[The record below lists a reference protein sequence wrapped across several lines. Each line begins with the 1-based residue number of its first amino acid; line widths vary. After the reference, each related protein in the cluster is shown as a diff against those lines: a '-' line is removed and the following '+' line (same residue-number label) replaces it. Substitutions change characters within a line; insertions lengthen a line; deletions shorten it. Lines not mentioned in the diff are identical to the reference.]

1 MTKDLV
7 TRISRGFARTT
18 ASRFESTAPSN
29 EFFGKSNSHTS
40 RVQIDSICE
49 KVGRNHHRSM
59 DFRCSPTGLK
69 TCVSKPSYTNWNK
82 GNICSERCSKS
93 FFIRRGRKLVRK
105 TSYRVSSSRP
115 RRSRVLFNIFP
126 CTEEGRR
133 LSSNIESKTIKQVP
147 KGATFQDGN
156 ITVHNSSSGK
166 GRLGGILGP
175 KGCISSCTSVSTA
188 PQISQILHQQSPLSV
203 SLNAF
208 RASDSSQNFYK
219 DSDNYRR
226 LPSHE
231 RNLHLHVSRRLVNQK
246 QRTYQ
251 PSLTPSHNITQT
263 NRLGSCS
270 KPREITSQSIS
281 EDNLSGSSVQS
292 TNGNSL
298 SNRGTL
304 YQFMPN
310 YFYYYPA
317 GFCTG
322 PFISPNF
329 GPYGFMH
336 RFSTPSETT
345 HATHPAIPLVPLVSE
360 TGRHIPSRSD
370 QGLPEASLGMV
381 DPGVKHFQGGSTGT
395 EASRLHNVDGCL
407 QSRLGSPYGQ
417 SECIGN
423 MDTFGQSKTH
433 KLPGNVSSAESTY
446 SLQEPLN
453 RQTSHD
459 KKRQLDSSVLH
470 QSTRGDEVSSVVHVG
485 VDNLSMVHEMEHSD
499 QSSSHSGQEKCTGR
513 QFVSREC
520 ESENNRVEPVSNSSR
535 SALQHLYKTKHR
547 LVCNKRKSQN
557 SDILLPVPGA
567 GSLELRRSGVQL
579 DGDLRI
585 CVSPTHINPK
595 DTSENETGDVYT
607 PTDCA
612 AISEA
617 VMVSNTSK
625 SARGHTND
633 VTFKRGF
640 IKSKKGSNKTSRP
653 SKSQISSLENI
664 RQCGSPKFFS
674 KKAESFITNSRR
686 RSTRK
691 VYDARITIFRNWCAS
706 RNVCP
711 YTISVT
717 DLAEFFIYLHEV
729 RGLKASTI
737 SGYKSAIASIHKG
750 WNHSTVSNNVSLSR
764 LIKGIYNVSPTVKT
778 LLPNWDLPPVL
789 WSLCDSPFEPLGSCD
804 LKYLTWKTVFLVAM
818 ATASRVSE
826 IHALSIDSQ
835 HMRFEKNG
843 IRLLPNLNFLAK
855 TQRLGKPWDPL
866 FVPEFNTYATEARD
880 QLLCPCRALR
890 MYVKRTKTLRN
901 RETALFVTYKQ
912 NYHQRASKDS
922 ISRWIVS
929 LIRYCVE
936 TKGINLTSV
945 RAHDTRRLSTS
956 WALFNGAS
964 TEEIVKAAH
973 WANESTF
980 TSFYMRD
987 VPSQEARFA
996 RLSILGTLKA
1006 NQHKKKD

>member
-1 MTKDLV
+1 MNFLESQIHTPVGCRLIQFVKKWEEITTDRWILDVVQQGLKLVFRNPPILTGTRVTFAQNDVQNHFLLEEVESLLGKQAIELVPPGQEGQGFYSTFFLVQKKGGGYRPILNLRPLNKYLKVQHFKMETLRSIIQALEKGDWVASLDLKDAYLHVPVFPPHRKFLRFCINNRHYQFRSMPFGLAIAPRIFTKIVTTIGGYLRMKEIYIYMYLDDWLIKSREPISLLSHLVTILHKLIDLGLVVNLEKSHLNPSQKITYLGARFNLQMGIVCPTEERYTNLCQTISTITQQAFVPARSFLRILGLMASCIDLV
-7 TRISRGFARTT
+7 PLARLHMRPIQLYLLCHWSPRQDDISHLVQIKDSLKPHLAWWTQGSNIFRGAVLEQRLPDYTMWTDASNQGWGAHMGNQSVSGIWTLSDKAKHINFLEMLAVQKALTHFRNPLIGKLLMIRSDNSTVVSYINRQGGTRSPQLCMLVWTIYQWCMKWNIQIKAAHIPGKKNVLADSLSRG
-18 ASRFESTAPSN
+18 N
-29 EFFGKSNSHTS
+29 
-40 RVQIDSICE
+40 V
-49 KVGRNHHRSM
+49 KVKITEWSLCQTVA
-59 DFRCSPTGLK
+59 DQ
-69 TCVSKPSYTNWNK
+69 
-82 GNICSERCSKS
+82 
-93 FFIRRGRKLVRK
+93 
-105 TSYRVSSSRP
+105 
-115 RRSRVLFNIFP
+115 LFNIYTKPNIDLFATRENRKIQIFCSPYPEPEAWNCDALACSWTGIYAYAFP
-126 CTEEGRR
+126 PPILIPRILQKMKQEMCT
-133 LSSNIESKTIKQVP
+133 LLLI
-147 KGATFQDGN
+147 A
-156 ITVHNSSSGK
+156 
-166 GRLGGILGP
+166 
-175 KGCISSCTSVSTA
+175 
-188 PQISQILHQQSPLSV
+188 PLSPRQSWYPTLL
-203 SLNAF
+203 SLLVDIPMMLPL
-208 RASDSSQNFYK
+208 REDLLSQRK
-219 DSDNYRR
+219 GQIKHPDPQSLKLAAWKISDN
-226 LPSHE
+226 
-231 RNLHLHVSRRLVNQK
+231 
-246 QRTYQ
+246 
-251 PSLTPSHNITQT
+251 
-263 NRLGSCS
+263 
-270 KPREITSQSIS
+270 
-281 EDNLSGSSVQS
+281 
-292 TNGNSL
+292 
-298 SNRGTL
+298 
-304 YQFMPN
+304 
-310 YFYYYPA
+310 A
-317 GFCTG
+317 
-322 PFISPNF
+322 
-329 GPYGFMH
+329 
-336 RFSTPSETT
+336 
-345 HATHPAIPLVPLVSE
+345 
-360 TGRHIPSRSD
+360 
-370 QGLPEASLGMV
+370 
-381 DPGVKHFQGGSTGT
+381 
-395 EASRLHNVDGCL
+395 
-407 QSRLGSPYGQ
+407 
-417 SECIGN
+417 
-423 MDTFGQSKTH
+423 
-433 KLPGNVSSAESTY
+433 
-446 SLQEPLN
+446 
-453 RQTSHD
+453 
-459 KKRQLDSSVLH
+459 VL
-470 QSTRGDEVSSVVHVG
+470 R
-485 VDNLSMVHEMEHSD
+485 
-499 QSSSHSGQEKCTGR
+499 
-513 QFVSREC
+513 
-520 ESENNRVEPVSNSSR
+520 
-535 SALQHLYKTKHR
+535 
-547 LVCNKRKSQN
+547 
-557 SDILLPVPGA
+557 
-567 GSLELRRSGVQL
+567 
-579 DGDLRI
+579 
-585 CVSPTHINPK
+585 
-595 DTSENETGDVYT
+595 
-607 PTDCA
+607 
-612 AISEA
+612 
-617 VMVSNTSK
+617 
-625 SARGHTND
+625 
-633 VTFKRGF
+633 
-640 IKSKKGSNKTSRP
+640 
-653 SKSQISSLENI
+653 
-664 RQCGSPKFFS
+664 KFFQ

>member
-1 MTKDLV
+1 MNPHTRRTSPPIRGGSRARHFGILNLGDQNSRNFPVPVTKDLV

-40 RVQIDSICE
+40 RVQIDSICK

-93 FFIRRGRKLVRK
+93 FLLEEVESLLGKQAIELVPPGQEGQGFYSTFFLVQKKDGGYRPILNLRPLNKYLKVQHFKMETLRSIIQALEKGDWVASLDLKDAYLHVPVFPPHRKFLRFCINNRHYQFRSMPFGLAIAPRIFTKIVTTIGGYLRMKEIYIYMYLDDWLIKSREPIGLLSHLVTTLHKLIDLGLVVNLEKSHLNPSQKITYLGAR
-105 TSYRVSSSRP
+105 
-115 RRSRVLFNIFP
+115 FNLQMGIVCP
-126 CTEEGRR
+126 TEERYTN
-133 LSSNIESKTIKQVP
+133 LCQTISTITQQAFVP
-147 KGATFQDGN
+147 ARSFL
-156 ITVHNSSSGK
+156 
-166 GRLGGILGP
+166 RILGLMAS
-175 KGCISSCTSVSTA
+175 CI
-188 PQISQILHQQSPLSV
+188 
-203 SLNAF
+203 
-208 RASDSSQNFYK
+208 D
-219 DSDNYRR
+219 
-226 LPSHE
+226 
-231 RNLHLHVSRRLVNQK
+231 
-246 QRTYQ
+246 
-251 PSLTPSHNITQT
+251 
-263 NRLGSCS
+263 
-270 KPREITSQSIS
+270 
-281 EDNLSGSSVQS
+281 
-292 TNGNSL
+292 
-298 SNRGTL
+298 
-304 YQFMPN
+304 
-310 YFYYYPA
+310 
-317 GFCTG
+317 
-322 PFISPNF
+322 
-329 GPYGFMH
+329 
-336 RFSTPSETT
+336 
-345 HATHPAIPLVPLVSE
+345 LVPLARLHMRPIQLYLLCHWSPRQDDISHLVQIKDSLKPHLAWWTQGSNIFRGAVLEQRLPDYTMWTDASNQGWGAHMGNQSVSGIW
-360 TGRHIPSRSD
+360 TLSDKAKHINFLEMLAVQKALAHFRNPLIGKLLMIRSD
-370 QGLPEASLGMV
+370 N
-381 DPGVKHFQGGSTGT
+381 STVV
-395 EASRLHNVDGCL
+395 SYINRL
-407 QSRLGSPYGQ
+407 
-417 SECIGN
+417 
-423 MDTFGQSKTH
+423 
-433 KLPGNVSSAESTY
+433 
-446 SLQEPLN
+446 
-453 RQTSHD
+453 
-459 KKRQLDSSVLH
+459 
-470 QSTRGDEVSSVVHVG
+470 SSVVHVG

-567 GSLELRRSGVQL
+567 RSLELRRSGVQL
-579 DGDLRI
+579 DGDLCI
-585 CVSPTHINPK
+585 CVSPNHINPK

-625 SARGHTND
+625 SARGDTND

-664 RQCGSPKFFS
+664 KQCGSPKKIS

-686 RSTRK
+686 QSTRK
-691 VYDARITIFRNWCAS
+691 VYDARLTIYRNWCAS

-737 SGYKSAIASIHKG
+737 SGYKSAIASIHK
-750 WNHSTVSNNVSLSR
+750 
-764 LIKGIYNVSPTVKT
+764 
-778 LLPNWDLPPVL
+778 
-789 WSLCDSPFEPLGSCD
+789 GSCD

>member
-1 MTKDLV
+1 MPFGLAIAPRIFTKIVTTIGGYLRMKEIYIYMYLDDWLIKSREPIGLLSHLVTTLHKLIDLGLVVNLEKSHLNPSQKITYLGARFNLQMGIVCPTEERYTNLCQTISTITQQAFVPARSFLRILGLMASCIDLV
-7 TRISRGFARTT
+7 PLARLHMRPIQLYLLCHWSPRQDDISHLVQIKDSLKPHLAWWTQGSNIFRGAVLEQRLPDYTMWTDASNQGWGAHMGNQSVSGIWTLSDKAKHINFLEMLAVQKALAHFRNPLIGKLLMIRSDNSTVVSYINRQGGTRSPQLCMLVWTIYQWCMKWNIQIKAAHIPGKKNVLADSLSRG
-18 ASRFESTAPSN
+18 N
-29 EFFGKSNSHTS
+29 
-40 RVQIDSICE
+40 V
-49 KVGRNHHRSM
+49 KVKITEWSLCQTVA
-59 DFRCSPTGLK
+59 DQ
-69 TCVSKPSYTNWNK
+69 
-82 GNICSERCSKS
+82 
-93 FFIRRGRKLVRK
+93 
-105 TSYRVSSSRP
+105 
-115 RRSRVLFNIFP
+115 LFNISTKP
-126 CTEEGRR
+126 
-133 LSSNIESKTIKQVP
+133 NI
-147 KGATFQDGN
+147 
-156 ITVHNSSSGK
+156 H
-166 GRLGGILGP
+166 
-175 KGCISSCTSVSTA
+175 C
-188 PQISQILHQQSPLSV
+188 
-203 SLNAF
+203 
-208 RASDSSQNFYK
+208 
-219 DSDNYRR
+219 
-226 LPSHE
+226 
-231 RNLHLHVSRRLVNQK
+231 
-246 QRTYQ
+246 
-251 PSLTPSHNITQT
+251 
-263 NRLGSCS
+263 
-270 KPREITSQSIS
+270 
-281 EDNLSGSSVQS
+281 
-292 TNGNSL
+292 
-298 SNRGTL
+298 
-304 YQFMPN
+304 
-310 YFYYYPA
+310 
-317 GFCTG
+317 
-322 PFISPNF
+322 
-329 GPYGFMH
+329 
-336 RFSTPSETT
+336 
-345 HATHPAIPLVPLVSE
+345 
-360 TGRHIPSRSD
+360 
-370 QGLPEASLGMV
+370 
-381 DPGVKHFQGGSTGT
+381 
-395 EASRLHNVDGCL
+395 
-407 QSRLGSPYGQ
+407 
-417 SECIGN
+417 
-423 MDTFGQSKTH
+423 
-433 KLPGNVSSAESTY
+433 
-446 SLQEPLN
+446 
-453 RQTSHD
+453 
-459 KKRQLDSSVLH
+459 
-470 QSTRGDEVSSVVHVG
+470 
-485 VDNLSMVHEMEHSD
+485 
-499 QSSSHSGQEKCTGR
+499 
-513 QFVSREC
+513 
-520 ESENNRVEPVSNSSR
+520 
-535 SALQHLYKTKHR
+535 R
-547 LVCNKRKSQN
+547 LVCNKRKLQN

-567 GSLELRRSGVQL
+567 RSLELRRSGVQL

-664 RQCGSPKFFS
+664 KQCGSPKKFS

-686 RSTRK
+686 QSTRK
-691 VYDARITIFRNWCAS
+691 VYDARLTIYRNWCAS